1 MSEKVE
7 RELRELF
14 AEAEGRGA
22 CLRPANERVRAACA
36 RRAGEDG
43 EVVSP
48 VRGLY
53 ARRTWWS
60 ALSFSEQTLA
70 IMRSLQSAH
79 PDWVFCGPSAALALG
94 CDVSYSQQRPLH
106 VMLESGSVSAPTAL
120 VTRHRLVLDSDRM
133 DERPQWVHGLHVTP
147 LLRTILDSLRWM
159 SFREGMVVADWAV
172 GACGVSWQAFA
183 AYARELSGS
192 CRGVDHAL
200 VTFSWSTGLAE
211 SGGESIAR
219 AVMVEQ
225 GYVLPAQQVE
235 VPDPLHPGRTFRVD
249 FVWARADGRVIVGEC
264 DGLRKLLDPGM
275 TGGRSPQQ
283 VLLDQRK
290 REGLITAYDVSV
302 IRFTYEE
309 AAGVTELVRKLDL
322 YGVPRAGSPLAPAG
336 PMPLPDWGSLL
347 RR

>member
-22 CLRPANERVRAACA
+22 CATPAEKRLQVACLG
-36 RRAGEDG
+36 RAGETG
-43 EVVSP
+43 TVFSP
-48 VRGLY
+48 ARGIF
-53 ARRTWWS
+53 ARRSWWE
-60 ALSFSEQTLA
+60 ALGFSEQTLA
-70 IMRSLQSAH
+70 LMRAVQRRH

-94 CDVSYSQQRPLH
+94 CDVPYAWQRPLH
-106 VMLESGSVSAPTAL
+106 VLHESGNASARTAL
-120 VTRHRLVLDSDRM
+120 VVHHSTMLDDDTR
-133 DERPQWVHGLHVTP
+133 ERPIWRRGLHVTP
-147 LLRTILDSLRWM
+147 FFRTVLDSLRWM
-159 SFREGMVVADWAV
+159 DFREGMVVADWALGVCRQGWQELVKYIGKRV
-172 GACGVSWQAFA
+172 GS
-183 AYARELSGS
+183 L
-192 CRGVDHAL
+192 RGVRSALETLAHA
-200 VTFSWSTGLAE
+200 TGLAE

-225 GYVLPAQQVE
+225 GYLLPAQQVE

-249 FVWARADGRVIVGEC
+249 FVWVRADGRVIVGEC

-275 TGGRSPQQ
+275 TGGRSPRQ
-283 VLLDQRK
+283 VLLDQRR

-302 IRFTYEE
+302 LRFTYEE

-322 YGVPRAGSPLAPAG
+322 YGVPRLGSPLAPAG
-336 PMPLPDWGSLL
+336 PMPLPDWGAPL